1 MPPFAAELEEWWLG
15 SGYEALTRLTNNEDD
30 QLSPRQCGFAR
41 DLQRRLLSF
50 DNDRALQAEIQE
62 AWPAIRTARGINY
75 STNLRDKVKDIVRNV
90 FRQPEDGGI
99 DSARAMNALGYL
111 DAMEIDRLRRVETAK
126 AAVEAQRTRVIEAK
140 KSGLEVPPVND
151 THPHI
156 LEELDRTTSVKY
168 KRFHAGFR
176 SWILIKEL
184 TQDADL
190 RKEIPQIMALLNALF
205 PSAVFLE
212 DQDDRDPT
220 PYSPGLRDSIRF
232 AVFEH
237 LMSQDPFSQQRQQV
251 LQMKL
256 LCWCD
261 IPQYPQAREA
271 LIRYHEE
278 TKKLGE
284 ICSSIL
290 NAAGEI
296 IPRQRPPSDVPT
308 EATSAESSSLKS
320 RASTAHSSWQILSS
334 SPRTQSFEETFS
346 ASSSFDA
353 RRSGL
358 ASPLASPVPSSAPP
372 VPNPLLKGMPGRE
385 FSPAKTDGARF
396 AGDLHAPPILCYPD
410 DISKTEFLQ
419 HPLAR
424 EFDMTSLENLDSE
437 DDEDDENESDH
448 KKNPPPTSKT
458 PAKKGKRSKTKEP
471 ASPAPPIP
479 PIPGSVLSTNATPKV
494 LQKFLKHMISRSE
507 LKQGMVIDP
516 ASLQAIAEHAS
527 VPLPSGSTSTKSRR
541 VFKTKI
547 LRLNTSS
554 GVDALGSNS
563 GHDLEVIRPLL
574 KTVSTTQSCF
584 DGDSVLE
591 VEPLTEAIEDASE
604 DQLLP
609 DIVSPTVQTQ
619 QDDADVRY
627 QLGKPRLSPMEYTR
641 LYLIEKANSERENR
655 PCELPRPG
663 KRCYWSVRG
672 ETFLVIPQIP
682 DCIRRDLAP
691 GDDTNREGSGGGT
704 EPGSDTESVATV
716 RPAPPSVNFPRLSLH
731 LGDMRGLLLDIPFA
745 NIGNETN
752 LSETNA
758 LQEAS
763 LEANVDVQEGLD
775 PTSLQQHVVTDLET
789 DRLSCYETK
798 LEDGSKFLLSMTPD
812 QAPESSISD
821 DNDDMMTGETPP
833 EQFLVDP
840 TDFNVGSSRKLQD
853 QSESSFQ
860 TPKICVETSHLAEQP
875 AEQLRRLQK
884 GFQDCPLSPETS
896 RLHAGGLLTSDYA
909 TPKAKG
915 KAVEYSAYAIT
926 STVTQSPLARFPIA
940 VQPGQRLTPGTL
952 TRRVIGAAGG
962 QICVEDSHQAQL
974 VHSLDDELPQGLS
987 ADLWDDDAESMIS
1000 ALQPEPL
1007 KINRPKLQNK
1017 EEGDRRWSGLFD
1029 ALTGD
1034 VSPEI
1039 GILGV
1044 GDLHERERESDE
1056 MAEESRMMAE
1066 KDQTV
1071 RRLQRQLR
1079 SHLDPNLSPERSL
1092 QRSSSTL
1099 ITPTQPRRNV
1109 DRKASFNIEPQV
1121 GHSGF
1126 TPEHNEEEPTGGT
1139 FPRSRMMLNLRDTQ
1153 ARLRYPLRELNEAQ
1167 LSRSHD
1173 NAPLAIRR
1181 LPDVPNRHQQ
1191 RAALRD
1197 LERAVTATPRRALKF
1212 PRESIDGP
1220 EGSNDVSRWS
1230 DSTESSGWTQ
1240 VTAKKDDDEPYP
1252 STTTQDFSQSTK
1264 LKKQRP
1270 NQKSV
1275 PVDTPRPSTRQGD
1288 ASVRASSS
1296 VSVDKEAATV
1306 ICETPTPDEPS
1317 STPMPRTPS
1326 SAISSLFRKRVRSE
1340 HGNPATPRT
1349 PVTPRTHWRPFDD
1362 PDPQLPCSSPW
1373 LSGQREDKREKEARA
1388 AYFREKAER
1397 DLEGKPSLKKSSR
1410 KGSFGSIRSRGEI
1423 KRKSLGLDRRQSMES
1438 LVGWKSFIEDAPEPL
1453 FSSPLPPVPP
1463 LPTPSQLNLTLNR
1476 LDQAQAQAPLRAAS
1490 AVEASLAAAAYRSKK
1505 PQGLKVETRKLRK
1518 ASRDEL
1524 RGTWAP
1530 SSTTT
1535 ATAASG
1541 SSGGGLRTALRLDGR
1556 KSSSGRAT
1564 VDEGERLVDRREDEV
1579 VSRRR

>member
-1 MPPFAAELEEWWLG
+1 
-15 SGYEALTRLTNNEDD
+15 
-30 QLSPRQCGFAR
+30 
-41 DLQRRLLSF
+41 
-50 DNDRALQAEIQE
+50 
-62 AWPAIRTARGINY
+62 
-75 STNLRDKVKDIVRNV
+75 
-90 FRQPEDGGI
+90 
-99 DSARAMNALGYL
+99 
-111 DAMEIDRLRRVETAK
+111 
-126 AAVEAQRTRVIEAK
+126 
-140 KSGLEVPPVND
+140 
-151 THPHI
+151 
-156 LEELDRTTSVKY
+156 
-168 KRFHAGFR
+168 
-176 SWILIKEL
+176 
-184 TQDADL
+184 
-190 RKEIPQIMALLNALF
+190 
-205 PSAVFLE
+205 
-212 DQDDRDPT
+212 
-220 PYSPGLRDSIRF
+220 
-232 AVFEH
+232 
-237 LMSQDPFSQQRQQV
+237 
-251 LQMKL
+251 
-256 LCWCD
+256 
-261 IPQYPQAREA
+261 
-271 LIRYHEE
+271 
-278 TKKLGE
+278 
-284 ICSSIL
+284 
-290 NAAGEI
+290 
-296 IPRQRPPSDVPT
+296 
-308 EATSAESSSLKS
+308 
-320 RASTAHSSWQILSS
+320 
-334 SPRTQSFEETFS
+334 
-346 ASSSFDA
+346 
-353 RRSGL
+353 
-358 ASPLASPVPSSAPP
+358 
-372 VPNPLLKGMPGRE
+372 
-385 FSPAKTDGARF
+385 
-396 AGDLHAPPILCYPD
+396 
-410 DISKTEFLQ
+410 
-419 HPLAR
+419 
-424 EFDMTSLENLDSE
+424 
-437 DDEDDENESDH
+437 
-448 KKNPPPTSKT
+448 
-458 PAKKGKRSKTKEP
+458 
-471 ASPAPPIP
+471 
-479 PIPGSVLSTNATPKV
+479 
-494 LQKFLKHMISRSE
+494 MISRSE

-527 VPLPSGSTSTKSRR
+527 VPLPSGSASTKSRR
-541 VFKTKI
+541 VFKTEI
-547 LRLNTSS
+547 LRLNTSG

-574 KTVSTTQSCF
+574 KTVSTTQSSF
-584 DGDSVLE
+584 DGDSLLE

-619 QDDADVRY
+619 QDDTDVRY

-641 LYLIEKANSERENR
+641 LYLIEMANSERENR

-691 GDDTNREGSGGGT
+691 GDDASREGSGGGA

-716 RPAPPSVNFPRLSLH
+716 RPEPPSVNFPRLSLH

-775 PTSLQQHVVTDLET
+775 PTSLQQHGETSSHSLFYLFARLTVVVTNLEI

-812 QAPESSISD
+812 QAPESSISED
-821 DNDDMMTGETPP
+821 DDMMTGETPP

-840 TDFNVGSSRKLQD
+840 TDFNAGSSRELQD

-860 TPKICVETSHLAEQP
+860 TPKICVETSHLAEEPEGQP
-875 AEQLRRLQK
+875 GRLQK
-884 GFQDCPLSPETS
+884 GFQDRPLSPETS

-926 STVTQSPLARFPIA
+926 STVTESPLARFPIA

-1007 KINRPKLQNK
+1007 KINRPKPQNK

-1044 GDLHERERESDE
+1044 GALHERERESDE

-1126 TPEHNEEEPTGGT
+1126 TPKHNEEEPTGGT

-1173 NAPLAIRR
+1173 NAPPAMRR
-1181 LPDVPNRHQQ
+1181 LPDVPSRHQQ

-1212 PRESIDGP
+1212 SRESIDGP

-1275 PVDTPRPSTRQGD
+1275 SVDTPRPSTRQGD
-1288 ASVRASSS
+1288 ASAGASSS
-1296 VSVDKEAATV
+1296 ASVDKEAATV
-1306 ICETPTPDEPS
+1306 TCETPTPDEPS
-1317 STPMPRTPS
+1317 SIPMPRTPS

-1340 HGNPATPRT
+1340 HSNSATPRT
-1349 PVTPRTHWRPFDD
+1349 PVTPHTHWRPFDD

-1410 KGSFGSIRSRGEI
+1410 KGSFGSIRSRGDI
-1423 KRKSLGLDRRQSMES
+1423 KRKSPGLNRRQSMES
-1438 LVGWKSFIEDAPEPL
+1438 LVGWKSFIDDAPEPL

-1476 LDQAQAQAPLRAAS
+1476 LDQTQAQAQAPLRAAS
-1490 AVEASLAAAAYRSKK
+1490 AVEASAAAAAYRSKK

-1524 RGTWAP
+1524 RGTRTP

-1556 KSSSGRAT
+1556 KSSSGRAS

>member
-1 MPPFAAELEEWWLG
+1 
-15 SGYEALTRLTNNEDD
+15 
-30 QLSPRQCGFAR
+30 
-41 DLQRRLLSF
+41 
-50 DNDRALQAEIQE
+50 
-62 AWPAIRTARGINY
+62 
-75 STNLRDKVKDIVRNV
+75 
-90 FRQPEDGGI
+90 
-99 DSARAMNALGYL
+99 
-111 DAMEIDRLRRVETAK
+111 
-126 AAVEAQRTRVIEAK
+126 
-140 KSGLEVPPVND
+140 
-151 THPHI
+151 
-156 LEELDRTTSVKY
+156 
-168 KRFHAGFR
+168 
-176 SWILIKEL
+176 
-184 TQDADL
+184 
-190 RKEIPQIMALLNALF
+190 
-205 PSAVFLE
+205 
-212 DQDDRDPT
+212 
-220 PYSPGLRDSIRF
+220 
-232 AVFEH
+232 
-237 LMSQDPFSQQRQQV
+237 
-251 LQMKL
+251 
-256 LCWCD
+256 
-261 IPQYPQAREA
+261 
-271 LIRYHEE
+271 
-278 TKKLGE
+278 
-284 ICSSIL
+284 
-290 NAAGEI
+290 
-296 IPRQRPPSDVPT
+296 
-308 EATSAESSSLKS
+308 
-320 RASTAHSSWQILSS
+320 
-334 SPRTQSFEETFS
+334 
-346 ASSSFDA
+346 
-353 RRSGL
+353 
-358 ASPLASPVPSSAPP
+358 
-372 VPNPLLKGMPGRE
+372 
-385 FSPAKTDGARF
+385 
-396 AGDLHAPPILCYPD
+396 
-410 DISKTEFLQ
+410 
-419 HPLAR
+419 
-424 EFDMTSLENLDSE
+424 
-437 DDEDDENESDH
+437 
-448 KKNPPPTSKT
+448 
-458 PAKKGKRSKTKEP
+458 
-471 ASPAPPIP
+471 
-479 PIPGSVLSTNATPKV
+479 
-494 LQKFLKHMISRSE
+494 MISRSE
-507 LKQGMVIDP
+507 LKQGMGIDP

-541 VFKTKI
+541 VFKTEI
-547 LRLNTSS
+547 LRLKTSS
-554 GVDALGSNS
+554 DVDALDSSS
-563 GHDLEVIRPLL
+563 GHDLEVICPLL

-584 DGDSVLE
+584 DGNSVLE
-591 VEPLTEAIEDASE
+591 FEPLTEAVEDTSE

-619 QDDADVRY
+619 QDDTDVRY

-663 KRCYWSVRG
+663 KQCYWSVRG
-672 ETFLVIPQIP
+672 ETFLVIPRIP
-682 DCIRRDLAP
+682 GCIRRDLAP
-691 GDDTNREGSGGGT
+691 EDDANREGSGSGT

-716 RPAPPSVNFPRLSLH
+716 RPELPSVDFPRLSLH

-758 LQEAS
+758 PQEAS
-763 LEANVDVQEGLD
+763 LETNVDVQDGLD
-775 PTSLQQHVVTDLET
+775 PTSLQQHVATDLET
-789 DRLSCYETK
+789 DRLLCYETK
-798 LEDGSKFLLSMTPD
+798 LEDGSKFLPMTPD
-812 QAPESSISD
+812 QAPESSVSD
-821 DNDDMMTGETPP
+821 DDVDMMTGETPP

-840 TDFNVGSSRKLQD
+840 TDLNVGSSRKLQD

-860 TPKICVETSHLAEQP
+860 TPKICIETSHLAEEP
-875 AEQLRRLQK
+875 EGQLGRLQK
-884 GFQDCPLSPETS
+884 GFQDRPLSPETS
-896 RLHAGGLLTSDYA
+896 RLHAGGLL

-974 VHSLDDELPQGLS
+974 VHSLDDELPQGLA

-1007 KINRPKLQNK
+1007 KINRPKVQGK
-1017 EEGDRRWSGLFD
+1017 EEGDHRWSGLFD

-1044 GDLHERERESDE
+1044 GDLHKRERESNE

-1079 SHLDPNLSPERSL
+1079 SHLDPNPSPERSL
-1092 QRSSSTL
+1092 QGSSSTL

-1167 LSRSHD
+1167 LSRSQD
-1173 NAPLAIRR
+1173 NAPSAMRR
-1181 LPDVPNRHQQ
+1181 FPDVPNRHQQ

-1197 LERAVTATPRRALKF
+1197 LERAVTATPRRTLKF

-1230 DSTESSGWTQ
+1230 DSTESSGWTK

-1252 STTTQDFSQSTK
+1252 STTTQDFSQSIK

-1275 PVDTPRPSTRQGD
+1275 PVDTPRPSTQQGD
-1288 ASVRASSS
+1288 ASVGASSS

-1306 ICETPTPDEPS
+1306 SCETPTPDDPS

-1388 AYFREKAER
+1388 TYFREKAER

-1410 KGSFGSIRSRGEI
+1410 KGSFGSMRSRGEF

-1453 FSSPLPPVPP
+1453 FSSPPPPVPP

-1476 LDQAQAQAPLRAAS
+1476 LDQAQAQAQAPLRATS
-1490 AVEASLAAAAYRSKK
+1490 AAEASLAAAAYRSKK

-1518 ASRDEL
+1518 ASWDEL
-1524 RGTWAP
+1524 RGTRTP
-1530 SSTTT
+1530 SSTTM

-1556 KSSSGRAT
+1556 KSSSGRAAA
-1564 VDEGERLVDRREDEV
+1564 DEGERLVDRREDEV